1 MIERTLRGM
10 GLVLALQVALFAAPR
25 DAQAS
30 DARLI
35 PLVDQRGAAFRIADL
50 TGKRTAII
58 FIATRCTDAC
68 PIADAEFYRL
78 YTRLRRDGGARLL
91 TITLDPGYDT
101 PFVMSVA
108 AARFAADPDVWRFA
122 SGRPDDLRRLLRAFG
137 VVSKKGEHG
146 VPDVHTTF
154 VYVLDRN
161 ARLAQ
166 TLLLSSRTPDEV
178 ERALRTP

>member
-1 MIERTLRGM
+1 MIKRVLRGM
-10 GLVLALQVALFAAPR
+10 GLVAALQVALFATPC
-25 DAQAS
+25 
-30 DARLI
+30 DAREPDPRLI
-35 PLVDQRGAAFRIADL
+35 TLVDQRGAAFRIADL
-50 TGKRTAII
+50 TEKRTAII

-78 YTRLRRDGGARLL
+78 YTRLRRDSGARLL

-108 AARFAADPDVWRFA
+108 ARRFAADPNVWRFA
-122 SGRPDDLRRLLRAFG
+122 SGQPDDVRRLLRAFG
-137 VVSKKGEHG
+137 VVSKKDEHG

-154 VYVLDRN
+154 VYVLDRK

-166 TLLLSSRTPDEV
+166 TLLLSNRTPDEV